1 MSWHWTLRNIPNGIS
16 LGSLWSVNKL
26 VLLKELTQML
36 LCLLLGLWSK
46 VLTFITIAF
55 SSFRWRGLDLDNLG
69 LSLRALPSLILL
81 LHLIDFIE
89 GCCNRVCELLLRR
102 RVPHQTW
109 GNETWLLSLSLC
121 EHWNLSCSDE
131 TSSLSLSIRDL
142 HNSLRRCHLR
152 WVKLSLLQS
161 TKHSILPLPCF
172 PEAAA
177 VVSIISESPR
187 SPFSISGTSGMEASC

>member
-1 MSWHWTLRNIPNGIS
+1 MIVDLDIRKLTISILSIEANLLLHALNLPVEKLLSHLFLDFLLLSEMSWHRTLRNIPNGIS

-26 VLLKELTQML
+26 VLFKELTQML

-69 LSLRALPSLILL
+69 LSLRTLPSLILL

-102 RVPHQTW
+102 RVPHQT
-109 GNETWLLSLSLC
+109 
-121 EHWNLSCSDE
+121 
-131 TSSLSLSIRDL
+131 
-142 HNSLRRCHLR
+142 
-152 WVKLSLLQS
+152 
-161 TKHSILPLPCF
+161 
-172 PEAAA
+172 
-177 VVSIISESPR
+177 
-187 SPFSISGTSGMEASC
+187 